1 MTDLDRG
8 ARSGRPTAGV
18 LHRAARKMIWYV
30 REVVGENDFQRYVD
44 HLRTRHPDVAPP
56 PRSESERMKTRRLES
71 HPNTRCC

>member
-30 REVVGENDFQRYVD
+30 REVVGENDFQR
-44 HLRTRHPDVAPP
+44 
-56 PRSESERMKTRRLES
+56 
-71 HPNTRCC
+71 